1 MKLAMGWRQ
10 NPIYSH
16 FQASPCLTAL
26 PTLRMVLDSMWQCM
40 DPGEEDLKMRLLMW
54 GFLIP
59 APNQIAMTR
68 YHPYIASTSKRR
80 KYVREIE
87 HATFT
92 PLVLST
98 TGGMGR
104 AATTFSAEIRYS
116 TALNWIRCRLS
127 FALLR
132 ASIMSIS
139 GARSSRHHT
148 ATEGPIDLQLA
159 KAISTNSK

>member
-1 MKLAMGWRQ
+1 MPWGDDRPPFTATFRRVPVSPLSTGQHSGWCSTRCGNVWILGKKFENAFIDVRIF
-10 NPIYSH
+10 NPSA
-16 FQASPCLTAL
+16 QS
-26 PTLRMVLDSMWQCM
+26 
-40 DPGEEDLKMRLLMW
+40 E
-54 GFLIP
+54 
-59 APNQIAMTR
+59 
-68 YHPYIASTSKRR
+68 KRR
-80 KYVREIE
+80 EYDQRVCEIE

-104 AATTFSAEIRYS
+104 AAITFYRRFASMLAEIRDTPYS
-116 TALNWIRCRLS
+116 TALIRCRLS